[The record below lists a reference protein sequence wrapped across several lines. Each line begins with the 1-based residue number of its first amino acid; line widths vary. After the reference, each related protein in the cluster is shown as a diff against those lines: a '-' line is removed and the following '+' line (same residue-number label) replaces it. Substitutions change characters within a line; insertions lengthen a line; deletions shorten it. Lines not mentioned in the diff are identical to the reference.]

1 MMDHRET
8 LTKTRSS
15 DAIELFCETKLA
27 IREIKM
33 VICNQTEDSS
43 LHIHHRAAAVKT
55 TLMAYFLS
63 HSRYCSE

>member
-15 DAIELFCETKLA
+15 DAIELLA

-63 HSRYCSE
+63 HSRSCSE

>member
-15 DAIELFCETKLA
+15 DAIELLA

-43 LHIHHRAAAVKT
+43 LHIHRRAAVEAP
-55 TLMAYFLS
+55 LLLAYFLS